1 MSPAKPIG
9 PPERVPDLVARWPN
23 YRVNIGMN
31 NAGYARAA
39 AARARGSKA
48 TDCTQ
53 ARRAGARRHRP
64 VAVVRTDK
72 TRRIIVDMMC

>member
-31 NAGYARAA
+31 NAG
-39 AARARGSKA
+39 
-48 TDCTQ
+48 
-53 ARRAGARRHRP
+53 
-64 VAVVRTDK
+64 
-72 TRRIIVDMMC
+72 